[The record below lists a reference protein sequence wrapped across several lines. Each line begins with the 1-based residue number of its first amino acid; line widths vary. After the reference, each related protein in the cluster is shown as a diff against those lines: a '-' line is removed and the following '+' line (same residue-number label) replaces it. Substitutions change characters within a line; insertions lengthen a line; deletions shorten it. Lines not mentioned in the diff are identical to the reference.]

1 MSGSASSTLLD
12 VATDVDVKSNAV
24 LQEDDEGGAVAFIE
38 KSRAWKTRPVSSRAD
53 TSTLFCASNNPV
65 DHTMEDA
72 GRFFQIDGSTNLFD
86 IFYHNGYCGENVAAR
101 SQQLKT
107 SAMLVRRP
115 GLMLRDELL
124 ALDSAGGLGDA
135 AGMVVLGESGV
146 GKSMVLNYV
155 IAAMQSAGWLVA
167 IMPHAADWTLGFSGR
182 SAQAANE
189 AYRVGDP
196 SFFSHAPP
204 ALEGTA
210 LHENPEASAHFL
222 LSFYL
227 SQRDKLATIPI
238 KDEERRAHYASAA
251 ADPAVGPTLADMLA
265 PVVRDSYQAFSDFP
279 MPVRPVHDLLRE
291 LQSVTEYP
299 TLLVVDGWNRW
310 SQMATSC
317 QWRTKRPLHASDLL
331 VPSMCGGDL
340 GYGEGMARG
349 VMLCATTQNGG
360 SPPGVPGRLRKYY
373 PPPPE
378 FHRPHKMKEEPKFHG
393 RVREVGPYRLDELQA
408 TLEFYALTGRM
419 ANPAIDGQ
427 LRTGELATKV
437 RLLCGGVGEDVW
449 RIAAQL

>member
-1 MSGSASSTLLD
+1 MQVARYSTDQETLRGRRQSTLVSVTTNFCSTDTSPRAGVGARSSTPSSPRHALLRTPRYVSRAQCAVRRMSGSASSTLLD

-65 DHTMEDA
+65 EHTMEDA

-167 IMPHAADWTLGFSGR
+167 VMPHAADWTLGFSGR

-349 VMLCATTQNGG
+349 VMLCATTRAARRRACQAACA
-360 SPPGVPGRLRKYY
+360 SIIRR
-373 PPPPE
+373 
-378 FHRPHKMKEEPKFHG
+378 RPSS
-393 RVREVGPYRLDELQA
+393 A
-408 TLEFYALTGRM
+408 C
-419 ANPAIDGQ
+419 
-427 LRTGELATKV
+427 RT
-437 RLLCGGVGEDVW
+437 R
-449 RIAAQL
+449 